1 MSYRA
6 QAERLVQAQTQTQS
20 ALTDRGPVD
29 TLPPETLQ
37 FAHRMFD
44 AARSGDLV
52 LLQAVDAGLPVN
64 LTNDEGAWAGC
75 HQKHPSGNTSY

>member
-1 MSYRA
+1 MDNETGIPA
-6 QAERLVQAQTQTQS
+6 P
-20 ALTDRGPVD
+20 DRGSVD

-37 FAHRMFD
+37 FARRMYN

-64 LTNDEGAWAGC
+64 MTNDDGMSLC
-75 HQKHPSGNTSY
+75 VQR